1 MSSKP
6 EKSDT
11 SHISVQ
17 EFTEATFTAVMRAM
31 DARNAA
37 RIVPGAKEDFK
48 IGPIIYGIVAWP
60 DGDGFPQLQGP
71 QGAKGAE
78 RP

>member
-1 MSSKP
+1 
-6 EKSDT
+6 
-11 SHISVQ
+11 
-17 EFTEATFTAVMRAM
+17 M

-60 DGDGFPQLQGP
+60 DGDGFPQFPQGP